1 MASEDELED
10 LLEGDDD
17 ILEGDEDESLEDDF
31 GEELGFEDLVAD
43 RNVQRRAGE
52 RGAEMSQPDILGRSK
67 RRLPHVVGGDE
78 LFIPHGMGKIIPPTR
93 LARDEQGTEVGS
105 AIRLEDGLT
114 VPATKVL
121 RGKLTR
127 AQAEAFNGRA
137 ATCLYFADGRKLII
151 QE

>member
-17 ILEGDEDESLEDDF
+17 ILEGDDESLEDDF

-67 RRLPHVVGGDE
+67 RRMEHVTGGDE
-78 LFIPHGMGKIIPPTR
+78 LFIPHGMGRIIPPAK
-93 LARDEQGTEVGS
+93 LPRDEQGTEVGS

-127 AQAEAFNGRA
+127 VQAEAFNGKA

-151 QE
+151 IE